1 MMLRL
6 RLSPQARID
15 LDNIWQYSVQNWNVA
30 QAEKYLGILDA
41 TMKILS
47 EQPGLGRSIED
58 IRKGYFKFPSASHLL
73 IYRITSE
80 HIDIIRILHKSSDVE
95 RHLGL

>member
-1 MMLRL
+1 MLRL

-15 LDNIWQYSVQNWNVA
+15 LDNIWQYSVQNWNVV

-41 TMKILS
+41 TMKILR
-47 EQPGLGRSIED
+47 EQPELGRKID
-58 IRKGYFKFPSASHLL
+58 DVRKGYFKFPTASHLL
-73 IYRITSE
+73 IYRITPE

-95 RHLGL
+95 RHLGV